1 MKRFHTLVSISAA
14 LILLLV
20 ALSSSKNTVDGR
32 QMAAASMDF
41 ASSEAMRELQMNE
54 ESLRGEKNSFRRI
67 PRSGS
72 SPINNKMGPVTYV
85 GATAASETE
94 QPKISKIKTY
104 QKGVFTMKMF
114 HTSVS
119 TSTAL
124 ILLLVALCSTKNSVE
139 GQQMAPASMAIA
151 SGKAVRDL
159 QINKETKEESPRGEK
174 DSFRRIPRR
183 GSNPINNKNYPL
195 KDVGG
200 SRKQSTTEREP

>member
-72 SPINNKMGPVTYV
+72 SPINNKKGPVTYV
-85 GATAASETE
+85 GAS
-94 QPKISKIKTY
+94 IKK
-104 QKGVFTMKMF
+104 Q
-114 HTSVS
+114 
-119 TSTAL
+119 
-124 ILLLVALCSTKNSVE
+124 
-139 GQQMAPASMAIA
+139 IA
-151 SGKAVRDL
+151 S
-159 QINKETKEESPRGEK
+159 
-174 DSFRRIPRR
+174 
-183 GSNPINNKNYPL
+183 
-195 KDVGG
+195 
-200 SRKQSTTEREP
+200 REP